1 MNAKAI
7 LICAVRTISLLLGVA
22 GFVHALE
29 PLSLQ
34 ERSMVRGEVYA
45 LMRRAERRAAAEDFA
60 AAADLLTAASAL
72 DPSYPALL
80 LRRGQMRLALFQWDA
95 ALSDF
100 TAALAINPAYAEAY
114 FQRGLLYASVLQSGA
129 AFYDEA
135 LSDFRVYLK
144 LAPDG
149 PRAERARAAV
159 AMLEAYFTGQG
170 GAGFQGR
177 SRFARDGTIIT
188 SSAQRQEVG
197 WFRRCTFEARVY
209 GTMMTR
215 MG

>member
-1 MNAKAI
+1 MNAKTIPECIVWMISPVLLSVVVSVQTGTGAS
-7 LICAVRTISLLLGVA
+7 LHERGVR
-22 GFVHALE
+22 
-29 PLSLQ
+29 
-34 ERSMVRGEVYA
+34 RGEVYA
-45 LMRRAERRAAAEDFA
+45 LMLRAAGRAAAEDFA
-60 AAADLLTAASAL
+60 AAADLLTAAIAL
-72 DPSYPALL
+72 DPSYPALP

-114 FQRGLLYASVLQSGA
+114 FQRGLLYTSVLQSGA

-135 LSDFRVYLK
+135 LSDFRAYLE

-177 SRFARDGTIIT
+177 SPFARDGTIIT
-188 SSAQRQEVG
+188 SSA
-197 WFRRCTFEARVY
+197 
-209 GTMMTR
+209 
-215 MG
+215 